1 MKNFFR
7 KLQASFQPDK
17 INHFAISYI
26 LMHIINLFLPLW
38 VTIVAVALIGIIKEI
53 YIDEK
58 PDKGDL
64 IADAVGILFYTAVV
78 LSYMYYFQ

>member
-1 MKNFFR
+1 MKEFFR
-7 KLQASFQPDK
+7 KLQASFASDK
-17 INHFAISYI
+17 INHFGISYI
-26 LMHIINLFLPLW
+26 LMHIINFFIPLL

-64 IADAVGILFYTAVV
+64 IADAVGILFYTIVV
-78 LSYMYYFQ
+78 LLAIYFL

>member
-1 MKNFFR
+1 
-7 KLQASFQPDK
+7 
-17 INHFAISYI
+17 
-26 LMHIINLFLPLW
+26 MHIINLFLPLW

-64 IADAVGILFYTAVV
+64 IADAVGILFYTAIV